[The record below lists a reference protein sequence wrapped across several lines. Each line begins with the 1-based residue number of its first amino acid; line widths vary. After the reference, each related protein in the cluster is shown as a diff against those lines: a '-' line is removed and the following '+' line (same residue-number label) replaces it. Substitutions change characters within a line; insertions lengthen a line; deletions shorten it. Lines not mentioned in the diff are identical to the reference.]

1 MSDHGNSE
9 YIESVVKDIVHKNFS
24 VKVILESEADMINMD
39 IEKEE
44 DKGEEL
50 LKQVVDP

>member
-1 MSDHGNSE
+1 M
-9 YIESVVKDIVHKNFS
+9 
-24 VKVILESEADMINMD
+24 ESEADMINMD

-50 LKQVVDP
+50 LKQVVDPELIEVRDSMDEE